1 VETIQALPFSKDRGL
16 IDSRNA
22 FTGEIN
28 VASGEAAA
36 FVSLSVEYNAVSND
50 RTGFAL
56 GEAWL
61 DWGVGRFNLRLGRQ
75 LVSWGT
81 ADGLILTDVICPQNL
96 TAFVGLDFEG
106 SRLAMDD
113 LRLRYA
119 FPALAIEGLWLPLST
134 S

>member
-1 VETIQALPFSKDRGL
+1 MANLKTQFTFFFLLLYAVLPLTAQVNIDLHGSVETIQALPFSKDRGL

-56 GEAWL
+56 GEA
-61 DWGVGRFNLRLGRQ
+61 
-75 LVSWGT
+75 
-81 ADGLILTDVICPQNL
+81 
-96 TAFVGLDFEG
+96 
-106 SRLAMDD
+106 
-113 LRLRYA
+113 
-119 FPALAIEGLWLPLST
+119 
-134 S
+134 